1 MATGNRSPGRIL
13 PRHGRRRRGHRH
25 RAVRQGHLTWTRG
38 AAASAPETAQ
48 AGIPIVPTASRPA
61 TGQAIAFRSMCLPC
75 KRLSNRALAARTRHP
90 VQDASDSG
98 RTSVTSAC
106 APPRAKRNSSA
117 CPGCRLAASRRMRPC
132 ASRAIAYPR
141 ASVLPGSSARSCAG
155 GGQPVARLQAQ
166 PRVGLAQLPQR
177 RSPRVLPR
185 GACRACDVPGVA
197 RARRR
202 AARALRR
209 GPGGRQPEA
218 QAVQALALM
227 FQALRRRHQ
236 LAGGAVEALGGL
248 LQPPLLAARQRARRV
263 HDAAQQLAARSAGQ
277 FRRRGRGGR
286 AQVGHEV
293 HDGEVGFMAHAAD
306 HRNGAGRD
314 LARQRL
320 VIEAPE
326 IFNAAA
332 AAHQQQGIHF
342 GALIGQ
348 PHLRGQPAG
357 RVGALHRGRIDDDG
371 NLRRAPGQCRQHIAQ
386 RAACSEV
393 ITPIARAAA
402 PARACAPGRT
412 APRTPVAP

>member
-1 MATGNRSPGRIL
+1 
-13 PRHGRRRRGHRH
+13 
-25 RAVRQGHLTWTRG
+25 
-38 AAASAPETAQ
+38 
-48 AGIPIVPTASRPA
+48 
-61 TGQAIAFRSMCLPC
+61 
-75 KRLSNRALAARTRHP
+75 
-90 VQDASDSG
+90 
-98 RTSVTSAC
+98 
-106 APPRAKRNSSA
+106 
-117 CPGCRLAASRRMRPC
+117 
-132 ASRAIAYPR
+132 
-141 ASVLPGSSARSCAG
+141 
-155 GGQPVARLQAQ
+155 
-166 PRVGLAQLPQR
+166 
-177 RSPRVLPR
+177 
-185 GACRACDVPGVA
+185 
-197 RARRR
+197 
-202 AARALRR
+202 
-209 GPGGRQPEA
+209 
-218 QAVQALALM
+218 M

-236 LAGGAVEALGGL
+236 LAGGAVEALGGP

-386 RAACSEV
+386 RGRVQRGDHADRPGQRRQLALARRVEQPLERQLLLEPQKGFVQVAQPGPPHGVDLQLVVAARFVQRHARPDLDLVAGPRDEPHRAGAAAEHDRPHGGAAVLIVKYQCPEAACVKLEISPRTHIAGMLRSNNCPTAWFSWATVRISRANTLFVTENSIV
-393 ITPIARAAA
+393 IRLSGAYLSTGHTGRAAII
-402 PARACAPGRT
+402 PCSGPCAPIG
-412 APRTPVAP
+412 PRASIFIASL

>member
-1 MATGNRSPGRIL
+1 
-13 PRHGRRRRGHRH
+13 
-25 RAVRQGHLTWTRG
+25 
-38 AAASAPETAQ
+38 
-48 AGIPIVPTASRPA
+48 
-61 TGQAIAFRSMCLPC
+61 MCLPC

-106 APPRAKRNSSA
+106 APPRETQLQ
-117 CPGCRLAASRRMRPC
+117 RLSGLQAGGIAQDASLRVAGNRISPRQRI
-132 ASRAIAYPR
+132 AWIQRAQLR
-141 ASVLPGSSARSCAG
+141 AG

-166 PRVGLAQLPQR
+166 PRVGLAQLP
-177 RSPRVLPR
+177 R
-185 GACRACDVPGVA
+185 GVRHAFG
-197 RARRR
+197 ARRVSGLR
-202 AARALRR
+202 CSRRCASKATRALRR

-236 LAGGAVEALGGL
+236 LAGGAVEALGGRSSRRCW
-248 LQPPLLAARQRARRV
+248 PRASVRAASMTR
-263 HDAAQQLAARSAGQ
+263 QLAARSAGQ
-277 FRRRGRGGR
+277 FRRRGRWR

-332 AAHQQQGIHF
+332 AAQQQGIHF

-357 RVGALHRGRIDDDG
+357 ASAPCTGAG
-371 NLRRAPGQCRQHIAQ
+371 
-386 RAACSEV
+386 
-393 ITPIARAAA
+393 
-402 PARACAPGRT
+402 
-412 APRTPVAP
+412 